1 MNKFKSLILLLI
13 LFNLKEENYICSSK
27 RADLI
32 FKEIMEF
39 MNIHERDKIFLRGKL
54 MNLKQFLNLKS
65 IDFDILGKFLEERTV
80 IYKNT

>member
-1 MNKFKSLILLLI
+1 
-13 LFNLKEENYICSSK
+13 
-27 RADLI
+27 
-32 FKEIMEF
+32 MEF

-80 IYKNT
+80 IYKKYIILIYYM